1 MSKRIPLCHPNLVT
15 SRREALRAQA
25 RQLINKTIDR
35 TPDDVSNILNA
46 SSGGFRVLRGVDL
59 RAPLE
64 EKANDCFQHTKWTAF
79 VNKAGTLIH
88 VLPKAGDFHVRIP
101 MFYSTNGL
109 SDLRIEAMLA
119 SHLEGRLV

>member
-1 MSKRIPLCHPNLVT
+1 MSKRVPLCHPSVVV
-15 SRREALRAQA
+15 SKRELLHAQA

-35 TPDDVSNILNA
+35 TPDNVINLA
-46 SSGGFRVLRGVDL
+46 HGFHIVRGVDL

-64 EKANDCFQHTKWTAF
+64 EKANDCFQHSKWTAF

-101 MFYSTNGL
+101 MYYSTNGL

-119 SHLEGRLV
+119 SHLEGRLQT